1 MVYYEIPLPD
11 GRIRRVI
18 DQRSDAARRSDRK
31 WVAELKVRL
40 ASLIPEDADER
51 AEALRLCAAARQAF
65 ESELTPAQRRAL
77 VFAASR
83 NYVLLTEVTIGDW
96 ASAAESLRR
105 MASTPAFN
113 RHGSLME
120 LAVQLQIHATNGL
133 DTRLTKAA

>member
-1 MVYYEIPLPD
+1 MVYHEILLPD

-18 DQRSDAARRSDRK
+18 DRRSDAARRGDRQ
-31 WVAELKVRL
+31 WAAELKVRL

-83 NYVLLTEVTIGDW
+83 SYVLLAQVTIGDW
-96 ASAAESLRR
+96 AGAAESLRR
-105 MASTPAFN
+105 MANTPAFN
-113 RHGSLME
+113 RQGSLTE

-133 DTRLTKAA
+133 DNRLTKAA